1 MGSELLSE
9 QIRLVWADDHPHQ
22 KDDRCYV
29 FSTRPHQCGRA
40 RKMAWEILLQ
50 EAEMKS
56 RFLTLKYVKNYRLA
70 AILLVTG
77 TLPGCIVA
85 GGYSPGRGFFI
96 WPGSFVLIL
105 VFVIFLLLRRGR

>member
-1 MGSELLSE
+1 
-9 QIRLVWADDHPHQ
+9 
-22 KDDRCYV
+22 
-29 FSTRPHQCGRA
+29 
-40 RKMAWEILLQ
+40 
-50 EAEMKS
+50 MKS
-56 RFLTLKYVKNYRLA
+56 RFLTSKYVKNCRLA

-105 VFVIFLLLRRGR
+105 VFVVFLLLRRGR